1 MTSLL
6 SVTLTMLKD
15 VQIILVDFITGAQNN
30 SVKLN
35 TFRKIFFQSCCCI
48 ATTPVTMGDSEF
60 KDELKE
66 GEEEEKEEKEEGK
79 GEEEKKEE
87 EVKLGPGF
95 ITGAADSCFTSGGE
109 ASCFIS
115 GGAGSCFIFALF
127 HRFICSTGQQQWWL
141 QLFYLLK
148 S

>member
-1 MTSLL
+1 
-6 SVTLTMLKD
+6 
-15 VQIILVDFITGAQNN
+15 
-30 SVKLN
+30 
-35 TFRKIFFQSCCCI
+35 
-48 ATTPVTMGDSEF
+48 MGDSEF
-60 KDELKE
+60 KDEVKE
-66 GEEEEKEEKEEGK
+66 QEVGKQEEGKQEKEEKER
-79 GEEEKKEE
+79 KEE

-127 HRFICSTGQQQWWL
+127 YRFICSTGQQWWV